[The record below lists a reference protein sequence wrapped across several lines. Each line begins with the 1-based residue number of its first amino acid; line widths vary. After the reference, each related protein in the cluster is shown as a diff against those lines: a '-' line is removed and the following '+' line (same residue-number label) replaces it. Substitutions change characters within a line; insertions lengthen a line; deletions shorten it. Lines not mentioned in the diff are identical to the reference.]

1 MSLTPLETLQG
12 NMGKGPELG
21 FYVRIGKR
29 IFDLLIAIPVFIIL
43 LPIMIVIGI
52 IIKCDSRGTIIFKQ
66 KRAGLYGNPFTIYK
80 FRTMTMGADR
90 GFKLN
95 IDQEKLDEFIF
106 QSQDDGRITRVGAFL
121 RRTSLDELPQLWNV
135 IKGDMSLIG
144 PRPEIFEV
152 VYRYTDYHRQRLNV
166 KPGIT
171 GLAQVMGRGELTLGE
186 TVEYDLKYIERLSF
200 KEDIWILWHTIGV
213 VFTGQGA
220 R

>member
-1 MSLTPLETLQG
+1 MSLMPLETSQK
-12 NMGKGPELG
+12 NMGKGPEPG

-43 LPIMIVIGI
+43 LPIMIIIGI
-52 IIKCDSRGTIIFKQ
+52 IIKCDSQGTVIFKQ
-66 KRAGLYGNPFTIYK
+66 KRAGLYGNPFIIYK

-106 QSQDDGRITRVGAFL
+106 QSEDDGRITGVGAFL

-152 VYRYTDYHRQRLNV
+152 VYRYTGYHRQRLNV

-200 KEDIWILWHTIGV
+200 KEDIWILWRTIGV